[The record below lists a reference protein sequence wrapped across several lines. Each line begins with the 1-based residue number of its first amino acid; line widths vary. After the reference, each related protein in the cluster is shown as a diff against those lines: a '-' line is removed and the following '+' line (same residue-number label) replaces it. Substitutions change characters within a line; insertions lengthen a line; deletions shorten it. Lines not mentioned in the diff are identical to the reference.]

1 MSFVSLRGLEK
12 RFGST
17 IVFSGID
24 LDIERGEMCV
34 LVGPSGCGKTTL
46 LRAVAGLTSQDRGSI
61 SIDGRDV
68 SNMAAQHRGV
78 GMVFQNYALFPN
90 MNVEQ
95 NLSFGLEHQRL
106 PANEVKSRVA
116 AMVELMGLGPRSKA
130 RPSAL
135 SGGQRQRVALARALV
150 MRPKLLLLDEPMSAL
165 DAKMRKRLREELK
178 RLQAEIAFT
187 AIFVTHDQEEA
198 LVLGDRI
205 AVMHEGRFSQ
215 VGTASDIYNRPASRA
230 VAEFIGEFNV
240 LGPHEIDDVFQRTS
254 TSTWAIHPESI
265 MLHCDLS
272 VSSSENR
279 MSGQATVVARR
290 LLGSIV
296 RYVLQSGS
304 VQLKA
309 DQLNKPSQDLIE
321 VGQAVTFAIDSDDV
335 RHLDT

>member
-61 SIDGRDV
+61 SIAGRDV
-68 SNMAAQHRGV
+68 SNTAAQHRGV

-106 PANEVKSRVA
+106 PAAEVKSRVA

-150 MRPKLLLLDEPMSAL
+150 MRPQLLLLDEPMSAL

-240 LGPHEIDDVFQRTS
+240 LSPHEIDDVFQRTS
-254 TSTWAIHPESI
+254 KSTWAIHPESI
-265 MLHCDLS
+265 VLHCDLA
-272 VSSSENR
+272 SSSENR
-279 MSGQATVVARR
+279 ISGQATVVARGCSDDR
-290 LLGSIV
+290 AV
-296 RYVLQSGS
+296 RPAGGS

-309 DQLNKPSQDLIE
+309 DQLNKQPGSMKS
-321 VGQAVTFAIDSDDV
+321 G
-335 RHLDT
+335 RP